1 MDINELLEVYN
12 GSALMEAGHQEWGYI
27 EEKWYLALPETL
39 KPSDKADPSV
49 MKWYDVDLDGSPFTD
64 SKGGIIDKTIFVKAN
79 YTTLKAAGLS
89 DEHAV
94 LGAMM
99 RMCILEMGTLALNPR
114 ARNVLV
120 DEYVYVKT
128 PDGGW
133 DSVTLP
139 KLAFTRDIAA
149 WAKRYA
155 PTIMSHIMFV
165 FCARGHH
172 WTPEYVELYQRLSA
186 NSFVSNPQGWALP
199 TSEVLYRSIFH
210 CLGVSPL
217 IKAARVL
224 IAKNKLPSSMI
235 IRFKPAP
242 PIAGAAHITTLNAIL
257 IDMHRHALW
266 ERIRNWKKVEIIKI
280 ADEVAEIHSDAY
292 AYHVASKVLC
302 GKERKMVTET
312 AMEAFHGLAPIALGY
327 VHYLGKKHSLY
338 GQKAVTQKY
347 GGVDPLVE
355 MWSDAFEKFGLPSI
369 KKMDVDTFFMEIMD
383 TEEMK
388 QARAKKS
395 EMQQRVKEMEFDLEL
410 AQKKAQ
416 IQEAL
421 RRAETLH

>member
-1 MDINELLEVYN
+1 
-12 GSALMEAGHQEWGYI
+12 
-27 EEKWYLALPETL
+27 
-39 KPSDKADPSV
+39 
-49 MKWYDVDLDGSPFTD
+49 
-64 SKGGIIDKTIFVKAN
+64 
-79 YTTLKAAGLS
+79 
-89 DEHAV
+89 
-94 LGAMM
+94 
-99 RMCILEMGTLALNPR
+99 MGTLALDPR
-114 ARNVLV
+114 MRNVLV
-120 DEYVYVKT
+120 DEYTYVKA
-128 PDGGW
+128 PDAGW
-133 DSVTLP
+133 DSVILP
-139 KLAFTRDIAA
+139 KLTYMRDIAA

-186 NSFVSNPQGWALP
+186 NSFVAAPQGWSLP

-217 IKAARVL
+217 IRAARLL
-224 IAKNKLPSSMI
+224 ITQNKLPSSMI

-257 IDMHRHALW
+257 LDMHRHALW
-266 ERIRNWKKVEIIKI
+266 ERLKNWKEKEVQVIEDEVEIIH
-280 ADEVAEIHSDAY
+280 ADAY

-302 GKERKMVTET
+302 GKERKMITDK
-312 AMEAFHGLAPIALGY
+312 AMEAFHALAPIALGY
-327 VHYLGKKHSLY
+327 VQYLGKKHSLY

-347 GGVDPLVE
+347 GGMDPLVE
-355 MWSDAFEKFGLPSI
+355 MWSDAFEKFGLPNI

-388 QARAKKS
+388 RARARRM
-395 EMQQRVKEMEFDLEL
+395 EMQTKVRDMESELEL
-410 AQKKAQ
+410 AQKKAA

-421 RRAETLH
+421 RRAQDFH